1 MEKLKFFQ
9 RRIFDE
15 PSFSLSTRLKLAR
28 ILLHKLNYTF
38 LEDIMSIDFVQSPLA
53 EIYGSNCFSN
63 AVMRETL
70 PKSIYKEILAVQA
83 GEKELTL
90 EAAEVVAQAM
100 REWAIKK
107 GATHYTHWFHPLTG
121 LTAEKHDSF
130 ISPTHDGG
138 VLLEFSGKELIKG
151 EPDASSFPSGGL
163 RATFEARGYTA
174 WDVTSPAFLKQDKTG
189 VTLCIPTAFIS
200 YYGQALDKKVPLLK
214 SIDALSK
221 QAVRVLRALG
231 NNTSKRVF
239 TTVGPE
245 QEYFLVDGEFYNKRP
260 DLILTGRTVFGA
272 LPAKGQELED
282 HYFGAI
288 KERIADFMREL
299 NYELWKVGIPAK
311 TQHNEVA
318 PNQFEIAPIYAN
330 SSAAV
335 DANQLVMETIRSV
348 ARRHGLEGL
357 LHEKPF
363 AGVNGSGKHNNWS
376 MATDDGI
383 NLFEPGDDPS
393 SNARFLLFAA
403 AVVEA
408 VDRYALLIR
417 SSTAT
422 SANEH
427 RLGAN
432 EAPPAIISIFFGGP
446 LTEILDNIAEGK
458 AGGKTESGAKIK
470 IGVTSLP
477 TLPKDVSD
485 RNRTSPFAFTG
496 NKFEFRMVGSSQ
508 SIATPNTYLNVAVAQ
523 VLSEYADKLE
533 GASNKQEAIQNIIK
547 ESYSKHRKVVFNGNN
562 YSDEWVL
569 EAERRGL
576 PNVRSAVDALQI
588 LIRSET
594 VSLFEAHQVL
604 TKEELESRY
613 HIYLEKYSKQVN
625 IEAGVTIDLARR
637 YIFPAATS
645 YASSLAQDAAALAGI
660 GANNTA
666 QSKRAKRIADL
677 ASELFDETAKL
688 EIVLNEAQGIE
699 DVFAQAKAYCEKIRP
714 GMDAVRS
721 RADALEKIVAK
732 NVWPFPGYEEL
743 LFKL

>member
-1 MEKLKFFQ
+1 
-9 RRIFDE
+9 
-15 PSFSLSTRLKLAR
+15 
-28 ILLHKLNYTF
+28 
-38 LEDIMSIDFVQSPLA
+38 MSVIDFTKTPVA
-53 EIYGSNCFSN
+53 ELYGSNSFSN
-63 AVMRETL
+63 AVMRERL
-70 PKSIYKEILAVQA
+70 PKNIYKEITAVQA

-90 EAAEVVAQAM
+90 EVAEVVAAAM
-100 REWAIKK
+100 REWALSK
-107 GATHYTHWFHPLTG
+107 GASHYTHWFHPLTG

-130 ISPTHDGG
+130 IAPSGDGK
-138 VLLEFSGKELIKG
+138 VIMEFSGKELIKG

-174 WDVTSPAFLKQDKTG
+174 WDVTSPAFLKQDPTG
-189 VTLCIPTAFIS
+189 TTLCIPTAFIS

-214 SIDALSK
+214 SIDALSV
-221 QAVRVLRALG
+221 QAIRVLRALG
-231 NNTSKRVF
+231 NEGSKRVF

-245 QEYFLVDGEFYNKRP
+245 QEYFLVDKAFYDQRP

-272 LPAKGQELED
+272 LPAKGQEMED

-288 KERIADFMREL
+288 KERVAGFMREL
-299 NYELWKVGIPAK
+299 NTELWKVGIPAK

-318 PNQFEIAPIYAN
+318 PNQFEIAPVFAN
-330 SSAAV
+330 STAAV
-335 DANQLVMETIRSV
+335 DANQMVMETIRSV
-348 ARRHGLEGL
+348 ARRHGMEGL

-383 NLFEPGDDPS
+383 NLFEPGENPE

-417 SSTAT
+417 SSVAT
-422 SANEH
+422 SANDH

-432 EAPPAIISIFFGGP
+432 EAPPAIVSVFFGGA

-458 AGGKTESGAKIK
+458 SGSKSGVGERIK
-470 IGVTSLP
+470 LGVTSLP
-477 TLPKDVSD
+477 SLPKDVSD

-523 VLSEYADKLE
+523 VLSEFADKLE
-533 GASNKQEAIQNIIK
+533 ALPNGNAANKNDAIQSIIK

-562 YSDEWVL
+562 YSDEWVR

-576 PNVRSAVDALQI
+576 PNVKNAVDALSV
-588 LIRSET
+588 LTRSET
-594 VSLFEAHQVL
+594 VALFEAHKVL

-613 HIYLEKYSKQVN
+613 HIYLEKYSKQIN
-625 IEAGVTIDLARR
+625 IEAGVTIDMARR
-637 YIFPAATS
+637 DIFPAATA
-645 YASSLAQDAAALAGI
+645 YAASLARDAASLASI
-660 GANNTA
+660 GAVSVP
-666 QSKRAKRIADL
+666 QEKRAKRIA
-677 ASELFDETAKL
+677 ELSAELYDETAKL
-688 EIVLNEAQGIE
+688 ENVLTEAQDIE
-699 DVFAQAKAYCEKIRP
+699 DAFAQAKAYFEKVRP
-714 GMDAVRS
+714 SMEAVRT
-721 RADALEKIVAK
+721 RADVLEKLVAK
-732 NVWPFPGYEEL
+732 DAWPYPGYEEL
-743 LFKL
+743 LFML

>member
-1 MEKLKFFQ
+1 V
-9 RRIFDE
+9 
-15 PSFSLSTRLKLAR
+15 
-28 ILLHKLNYTF
+28 
-38 LEDIMSIDFVQSPLA
+38 DFTETPIA
-53 EIYGSNCFSN
+53 ELYGSNCFSN
-63 AVMRETL
+63 AVMRERL
-70 PKSIYKEILAVQA
+70 PKNIYKEILAVQA

-90 EAAEVVAQAM
+90 DVAEVAAASM
-100 REWAIKK
+100 RDWAIEK
-107 GATHYTHWFHPLTG
+107 GASHYTHWFHPLTG
-121 LTAEKHDSF
+121 LTAEKHDAF
-130 ISPTHDGG
+130 ISPTGDGG

-189 VTLCIPTAFIS
+189 TTLCIPTAFIS

-231 NNTSKRVF
+231 NNVSKRVF

-245 QEYFLVDGEFYNKRP
+245 QEYFLVDKEYYDKRP

-288 KERIADFMREL
+288 KERVADFMREL

-330 SSAAV
+330 STAAV

-376 MATDDGI
+376 MATDDGL
-383 NLFEPGDDPS
+383 NLFEPGDDPA

-408 VDRYALLIR
+408 VDRYALLLR

-432 EAPPAIISIFFGGP
+432 EAPPAIISVFFGGP

-458 AGGKTESGAKIK
+458 AGGKTESGATIK

-477 TLPKDVSD
+477 SLPKDVSD

-533 GASNKQEAIQNIIK
+533 GAANKQEAIQNIIK
-547 ESYSKHRKVVFNGNN
+547 ESYARHRKVVFNGNN

-594 VSLFEAHQVL
+594 VSLFEAHKVL

-666 QSKRAKRIADL
+666 QSKRAKRLADL

-688 EIVLNEAQGIE
+688 EIILAEAQGIE
-699 DVFAQAKAYCEKIRP
+699 DAFAQAKAYCEKIRP
-714 GMDAVRS
+714 AMDAVRA

-732 NVWPFPGYEEL
+732 DVWPFPGYEEL

>member
-1 MEKLKFFQ
+1 
-9 RRIFDE
+9 
-15 PSFSLSTRLKLAR
+15 
-28 ILLHKLNYTF
+28 
-38 LEDIMSIDFVQSPLA
+38 VA
-53 EIYGSNCFSN
+53 ELYGSNSFSN
-63 AVMRETL
+63 ALMKETL
-70 PKSIYKEILAVQA
+70 PKNIYKEILEVQN

-90 EAAEVVAQAM
+90 EVAEVVAAAM
-100 REWAIKK
+100 RDWAIAK
-107 GATHYTHWFHPLTG
+107 GASHYTHWFHPLTG

-130 ISPTHDGG
+130 IAPTGDGR
-138 VLLEFSGKELIKG
+138 VIMEFSGKELIKG

-174 WDVTSPAFLKQDKTG
+174 WDVTSPAFLKQDRTG
-189 VTLCIPTAFIS
+189 TTLCIPTAFIS

-221 QAVRVLRALG
+221 QAVRALRALG
-231 NNTSKRVF
+231 NETSKRVY

-245 QEYFLVDGEFYNKRP
+245 QEYFLVDKKYYDQRP
-260 DLILTGRTVFGA
+260 DLMLTGRTVFGV

-288 KERIADFMREL
+288 KERVADFMREL

-318 PNQFEIAPIYAN
+318 PNQFEIAPVYAA
-330 SSAAV
+330 SAAAV
-335 DANQLVMETIRSV
+335 DGNQLVMETIHSV

-383 NLFEPGDDPS
+383 NLFDPGENPE
-393 SNARFLLFAA
+393 SNARFLLFAS

-417 SSTAT
+417 SSVATA
-422 SANEH
+422 ANDH

-432 EAPPAIISIFFGGP
+432 EAPPAIVSIFFGGP

-458 AGGKTESGAKIK
+458 ASGKSASGARIQL
-470 IGVTSLP
+470 GVTSLP
-477 TLPKDVSD
+477 SLPKDVSD

-508 SIATPNTYLNVAVAQ
+508 SIATPNTYLNAAVAQ
-523 VLSEYADKLE
+523 VLSEFADKLE
-533 GASNKQEAIQNIIK
+533 KASNKNEAIQSIIK
-547 ESYSKHRKVVFNGNN
+547 ESYAKHRRVVFNGNG
-562 YSDEWVL
+562 YADEWVH

-576 PNVRSAVDALQI
+576 PNVKNAVDALSV
-588 LIRSET
+588 LTRSET
-594 VSLFEAHQVL
+594 VALFEAHGIF

-613 HIYLEKYSKQVN
+613 HIYLEKYSKQIN
-625 IEAGVTIDLARR
+625 IEAGVMIEMARR
-637 YIFPAATS
+637 SIFPAATA
-645 YASSLAQDAAALAGI
+645 YAASLARDAASLAAV
-660 GANNTA
+660 GAA
-666 QSKRAKRIADL
+666 SAPQEKRSKRIAEL
-677 ASELFDETAKL
+677 AAELYDDTAKL
-688 EIVLNEAQGIE
+688 EGVLTEAQGVEEI
-699 DVFAQAKAYCEKIRP
+699 FAQAKAYFEKVRP
-714 GMDAVRS
+714 VMETLRS
-721 RADALEKIVAK
+721 KGDALERLVAK
-732 NVWPFPGYEEL
+732 NAWPFPGFEEL

>member
-1 MEKLKFFQ
+1 V
-9 RRIFDE
+9 
-15 PSFSLSTRLKLAR
+15 
-28 ILLHKLNYTF
+28 
-38 LEDIMSIDFVQSPLA
+38 DFTQTPIA
-53 EIYGSNCFSN
+53 ELYGSNCFSN
-63 AVMRETL
+63 AVMQERL
-70 PKSIYKEILAVQA
+70 PKNIFKEILAVQA

-90 EAAEVVAQAM
+90 GVAEVVAASM
-100 REWAIKK
+100 RDWAIEK
-107 GATHYTHWFHPLTG
+107 GASHYTHWFHPLTG
-121 LTAEKHDSF
+121 LTAEKHDAF
-130 ISPTHDGG
+130 ISPTGDGK

-189 VTLCIPTAFIS
+189 TTLCIPTAFIS

-221 QAVRVLRALG
+221 QAIRVLRALG
-231 NNTSKRVF
+231 NSTSRRVF

-245 QEYFLVDGEFYNKRP
+245 QEYFLVDKEFYNKRP

-288 KERIADFMREL
+288 KERVADFMREL

-376 MATDDGI
+376 MATDDGL

-432 EAPPAIISIFFGGP
+432 EAPPAIISVFFGGP

-458 AGGKTESGAKIK
+458 AGVKAESGATIK

-477 TLPKDVSD
+477 ALPKDVSD

-508 SIATPNTYLNVAVAQ
+508 SIATPNTYLNVSVAQ
-523 VLSEYADKLE
+523 VLSEFADKLE
-533 GASNKQEAIQNIIK
+533 GAANKQEAIQNIIK

-562 YSDEWVL
+562 YSDEWVM

-594 VSLFEAHQVL
+594 VSLFEAHKVL

-625 IEAGVTIDLARR
+625 IEAGVSIDLARR

-688 EIVLNEAQGIE
+688 ETVLAEAQGIE
-699 DVFAQAKAYCEKIRP
+699 DAFAQAKAYCEKIRP
-714 GMDAVRS
+714 AMDAVRGK
-721 RADALEKIVAK
+721 ADALEKIVAK
-732 NVWPFPGYEEL
+732 EVWPFPGYEEL

>member
-1 MEKLKFFQ
+1 MAAF
-9 RRIFDE
+9 IFYGG
-15 PSFSLSTRLKLAR
+15 F
-28 ILLHKLNYTF
+28 
-38 LEDIMSIDFVQSPLA
+38 MSIVDFSQTPVA
-53 EIYGSNCFSN
+53 ELYGSNCFSN
-63 AVMRETL
+63 ALMRERL
-70 PKSIYKEILAVQA
+70 PKNIYKEIIAVQA

-90 EAAEVVAQAM
+90 EVAEVVAAVM
-100 REWAIKK
+100 RDWALSK
-107 GATHYTHWFHPLTG
+107 GASHYTHWFQPLTG

-130 ISPTHDGG
+130 IAPTGDGK
-138 VLLEFSGKELIKG
+138 VIMEFSGKELVKG

-174 WDVTSPAFLKQDKTG
+174 WDVTSPAFLKQDPTG
-189 VTLCIPTAFIS
+189 TTLCIPTAFIS

-214 SIDALSK
+214 SMSALNK

-231 NNTSKRVF
+231 NETSQRAF

-245 QEYFLVDGEFYNKRP
+245 QEYFLVDKTFFDQRP

-272 LPAKGQELED
+272 LPAKGQEMED

-288 KERIADFMREL
+288 KERVAGFMREL
-299 NYELWKVGIPAK
+299 NTELWKVGIPAK

-318 PNQFEIAPIYAN
+318 PNQFEIAPVFTG

-335 DANQLVMETIRSV
+335 DANQMVMETIRTV

-376 MATDDGI
+376 ISTDDGL
-383 NLFEPGDDPS
+383 NLFEPGENPE
-393 SNARFLLFAA
+393 SNARFLLFAT

-417 SSTAT
+417 SSVAT
-422 SANEH
+422 SANDH

-432 EAPPAIISIFFGGP
+432 EAPPAIVSVFFGGP
-446 LTEILDNIAEGK
+446 LTEIFDNIAEGK
-458 AGGKTESGAKIK
+458 NNGKTNSGERIK

-477 TLPKDVSD
+477 SLPKDVSD

-508 SIATPNTYLNVAVAQ
+508 SIATPNTFLNVAVAQ
-523 VLSEYADKLE
+523 VLSEFADKLE
-533 GASNKQEAIQNIIK
+533 KAVDKNEAIQVIIK

-562 YSDEWVL
+562 YADEWVR

-576 PNVRSAVDALQI
+576 PNVKNAVDALSV
-588 LIRSET
+588 LIQSET
-594 VSLFEAHQVL
+594 ISLFENHRVF

-613 HIYLEKYSKQVN
+613 HIYLEKYSKQIN
-625 IEAGVTIDLARR
+625 IEAGVTIDMARR
-637 YIFPAATS
+637 YIFPAAS
-645 YASSLAQDAAALAGI
+645 DYAAALARDAAALAAI
-660 GANNTA
+660 GAMSVP
-666 QSKRAKRIADL
+666 QEKRAKRI
-677 ASELFDETAKL
+677 SELAVELYDDTAKL
-688 EIVLNEAQGIE
+688 ETALTEAQE
-699 DVFAQAKAYCEKIRP
+699 TEEVFAQAKAYYEKVRP
-714 GMDAVRS
+714 VMDTIRS
-721 RADALEKIVAK
+721 RADSLEKLVAK
-732 NVWPFPGYEEL
+732 KAWPFPGYEDL

>member
-1 MEKLKFFQ
+1 MGCEQ
-9 RRIFDE
+9 CC
-15 PSFSLSTRLKLAR
+15 SGQ
-28 ILLHKLNYTF
+28 
-38 LEDIMSIDFVQSPLA
+38 IDFTRTPVAAL
-53 EIYGSNCFSN
+53 YGSNSFSN
-63 AVMRETL
+63 AVMREKL
-70 PKSIYKEILAVQA
+70 PKNIYKEIAAVQN

-90 EAAEVVAQAM
+90 EVAEVVAAAM
-100 REWAIKK
+100 RDWAIEK
-107 GATHYTHWFHPLTG
+107 GASHYTHWFHPLTG

-130 ISPTHDGG
+130 IAPSGDGK
-138 VLLEFSGKELIKG
+138 VIMEFSGKELIKG

-189 VTLCIPTAFIS
+189 TTLCIPTAFIS

-221 QAVRVLRALG
+221 QAVRALRALG
-231 NNTSKRVF
+231 NTSTKRVF

-245 QEYFLVDGEFYNKRP
+245 QEYFLVDKEFYNKRP
-260 DLILTGRTVFGA
+260 DLLLTGRTVFGA

-288 KERIADFMREL
+288 KERVADFMREL

-318 PNQFEIAPIYAN
+318 PNQFEIAPVYSN
-330 SSAAV
+330 STAAV
-335 DANQLVMETIRSV
+335 DANQLVMETIRGV
-348 ARRHGLEGL
+348 ARRHGMEGL

-376 MATDDGI
+376 IATDDGI
-383 NLFEPGDDPS
+383 NLFDPGENPE
-393 SNARFLLFAA
+393 SNARFLLFTT

-408 VDRYALLIR
+408 VDRYALLLR
-417 SSTAT
+417 ASVAT
-422 SANEH
+422 SGNDH

-432 EAPPAIISIFFGGP
+432 EAPPAIVSIFFGGP
-446 LTEILDNIAEGK
+446 LTEIFDNIAEGK
-458 AGGKTESGAKIK
+458 AGGKSESDSQIK

-477 TLPKDVSD
+477 ALPKDVSD

-533 GASNKQEAIQNIIK
+533 KAPNKNEAIQAIIK
-547 ESYSKHRKVVFNGNN
+547 ESYSKHRRVVFNGNG
-562 YSDEWVL
+562 YSGEWVR

-576 PNVRSAVDALQI
+576 PNVKNAVDALSV
-588 LIRSET
+588 LTGGET
-594 VSLFEAHQVL
+594 VSLFEAHKVL

-637 YIFPAATS
+637 YIFPAVTS
-645 YASSLAQDAAALAGI
+645 YAGALASDAAALAAI
-660 GANNTA
+660 GAVNTPQA
-666 QSKRAKRIADL
+666 KGSKQIAEL
-677 ASELFDETAKL
+677 ANGLYDETAKL
-688 EIVLNEAQGIE
+688 ETLLAEAQGIE
-699 DVFAQAKAYCEKIRP
+699 ELFVQAKTYSEKVRP
-714 GMDAVRS
+714 AMDAVRS
-721 RADALEKIVAK
+721 KADSMEKLVSKEA
-732 NVWPFPGYEEL
+732 WPLPGYEEL